1 MSRNDID
8 CPGDIIPYE
17 CSIFSNSETLHLIW
31 RVTIPGQEPRSIKY
45 NNTLLDHST
54 IDLNNFVNAQLRNYE
69 IDAYIT
75 ATLKIIL
82 QAGILI
88 NQTKVECIIRDLGN
102 DSLYVFVNTSS
113 K

>member
-69 IDAYIT
+69 SDAYIT